1 MPWIRPRR
9 WHAEEARGL
18 ERKQPLR
25 IGVFGGSF
33 DPVHIGHLLAAE
45 CCREQA
51 GLDRVIFVPTAI
63 QPHKQ
68 DRQLASGPH
77 RLEMLA
83 LATGGHDAF
92 AVSGDELERGG
103 VSYTVDTLERMTARY
118 PSDEL
123 LLILGP
129 DAFLSLPTWREPR
142 RIIDLAEIL
151 AVERESLDDL
161 SGTASRAALEPL
173 LGRVRLDRVIAERVR
188 LPAIGIR
195 ASDLR
200 SAVASG
206 TSIRYRTPRAVE
218 HYIATHGLYR

>member
-1 MPWIRPRR
+1 V
-9 WHAEEARGL
+9 
-18 ERKQPLR
+18 R

-33 DPVHIGHLLAAE
+33 DPVHNGHLLAAE

-51 GLDRVIFVPTAI
+51 GLGRVLFVPAFI

-68 DRQLASGPH
+68 DRQLASGQH
-77 RLEMLA
+77 RMEMLA

-92 AVSGDELERGG
+92 AVSGDELDRGG
-103 VSYTVDTLERMTARY
+103 VSYTVETLEQLNALH
-118 PSDEL
+118 PGDDL
-123 LLILGP
+123 FLILGP

-142 RIIDLAEIL
+142 RIVELAELI

-161 SGTASRAALEPL
+161 SGDAFRGPLEPL
-173 LGRVRLDRVIAERVR
+173 LGRERLDRVLAERVR

-200 SAVASG
+200 NAVASG
-206 TSIRYRTPRAVE
+206 KSIRYRTPRAVE
-218 HYIATHGLYR
+218 QYIATHGLYR